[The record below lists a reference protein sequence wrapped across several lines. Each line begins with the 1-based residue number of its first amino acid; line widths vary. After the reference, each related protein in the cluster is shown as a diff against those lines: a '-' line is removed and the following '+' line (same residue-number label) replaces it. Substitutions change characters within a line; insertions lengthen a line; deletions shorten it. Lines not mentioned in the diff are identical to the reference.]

1 MQDQASQFVTTGKRS
16 SPRARIGLQATLE
29 TLESRRS
36 VLLEN
41 ISATGARIQLADP
54 PRPGSDV
61 IIQCGQIDVMA
72 RVTWAS
78 RDTCGIHFDDPAK
91 LDDILQLK
99 AESER
104 IARSGYTH
112 AQVRAAEDWQSG
124 HVD

>member
-1 MQDQASQFVTTGKRS
+1 MQDQTSQSITAGKRS
-16 SPRARIGLQATLE
+16 APRARIGLQATLE
-29 TLESRRS
+29 TLDSRRS

-41 ISATGARIQLADP
+41 LSATGARIQLADP

-61 IIQCGQIDVMA
+61 IIQCGKIDVMA
-72 RVTWAS
+72 RVIWAS

-112 AQVRAAEDWQSG
+112 AQIRAAEDWQHG